1 MSEFK
6 KLDQMQRERSKSYSR
21 FEEYGED
28 YIDVMSSGIP
38 ALENTWVSANQIL
51 EASDEEKSVFQE
63 KGGNRIFTSIY
74 NLLCDANLLPAFHD
88 SPPYEINTQQYESE
102 TIIEAWKD
110 VSGEEYSRP
119 EERNGSFNLEE
130 SLYQQLKD

>member
-6 KLDQMQRERSKSYSR
+6 ELDQMQRERSKSYSR
-21 FEEYGED
+21 FEEYGD
-28 YIDVMSSGIP
+28 DFIDVMVSGIP

-51 EASDEEKSVFQE
+51 EASDEEKGVFQE

-119 EERNGSFNLEE
+119 EERNGSLNLEE

>member
-6 KLDQMQRERSKSYSR
+6 KLDQMQDERSKSYSR
-21 FEEYGED
+21 FEEYGD
-28 YIDVMSSGIP
+28 DFIDVMVSGIP

-51 EASDEEKSVFQE
+51 EASDEEKGVFQE

-119 EERNGSFNLEE
+119 GEEIEVISLEQD
-130 SLYQQLKD
+130 LYQNAKD